1 MDMTSDI
8 WHLTSLR
15 ALSTFESLEI
25 IASECTVT
33 AGDFTPEVGLGWLRK
48 EGWVL
53 LR

>member
-33 AGDFTPEVGLGWLRK
+33 AGDFTPEVGLPLRK

-53 LR
+53 FR